1 MSVRQE
7 KVAGLVQEVLSK
19 IFIREISASELSLV
33 TITKTRISPD
43 LKIAKV
49 YISVYDKDKRDDV
62 LQYIETK
69 KGLIRFELA
78 KEANLRYTPELHFY
92 IDDSLDY
99 VERMNDLLNSIKD
112 VNNKSNETDISE

>member
-7 KVAGLVQEVLSK
+7 KVAGLVQEILGK
-19 IFIREISASELSLV
+19 IFLREVSASELSLV
-33 TITKTRISPD
+33 TITKTKLSPD

-49 YISVYDKDKRDDV
+49 YISVYDKDKRDEA
-62 LQYIETK
+62 LEYIKSK
-69 KGLIRFELA
+69 KGHIRSELA
-78 KEANLRYTPELHFY
+78 REANLRYTPELHFY

-112 VNNKSNETDISE
+112 DNNKSNETD